1 MTILLMIGI
10 AVLGGLFGGKIF
22 ERIRIPMV
30 VGYIIAGVIL
40 GDSGLKLVD
49 ASMTGLLTDIALGF
63 IGFGIGSQLK
73 YSVLK
78 RLGGSIIC
86 ISFMEA
92 IGAFLLVGIGVTLIT
107 NKLYMGLIFGALAS
121 ATAPAATVDVLE
133 EYQSRGPLTTS
144 LLAVVGIDDG
154 ISLLLFGFGISL
166 AGCLLGSGG
175 GVLQSFIHPLLDLG
189 GSVILGVILGFIYT
203 RVLQLMRSKNETLIL
218 TAGLVVAACGIAEAM
233 KLSLILT
240 NMILGITVCNLAP
253 MRMRRIQEA
262 VGGFTPPVYVLFF
275 VLVGARLNIFNLPQ
289 MGLIG
294 VFYIILRAGGKF
306 GGAYLGAV
314 VSKAPTVVRKYLG
327 LGLFSQAGV
336 AVGLSLAAAKILD
349 SAGHSDLGGLVVNV
363 IAATTFVVQII
374 GPPCTK
380 IAIVKANEVPE
391 DMMHK
396 IGRRFVKSP
405 AETKIE
411 SKSNKTGG
419 ENAGK

>member
-10 AVLGGLFGGKIF
+10 AVLGGLFGGKVF

-30 VGYIIAGVIL
+30 VGYIIAGVAL

-63 IGFGIGSQLK
+63 IGFGIGSQLR

-78 RLGGSIIC
+78 RLGGSIIS

-92 IGAFLLVGIGVTLIT
+92 FGAFILVGVGVTLIT

-121 ATAPAATVDVLE
+121 ATAPAATVDVLD

-166 AGCLLGSGG
+166 AKSILGSGG
-175 GVLQSFIHPLLDLG
+175 SILQGFMYPLLDLG
-189 GSVILGVILGFIYT
+189 GSIVLGVILGFVYT
-203 RVLQLMRSKNETLIL
+203 RVLRWMTGKNETLIL
-218 TAGLVVAACGIAEAM
+218 TVGLVIAACGIAGAL
-233 KLSLILT
+233 KLSLIMT
-240 NMILGITVCNLAP
+240 NMIIGITVCNLIP
-253 MRMRRIQEA
+253 MKLRRIQEA
-262 VGGFTPPVYVLFF
+262 VGGFTPPIYVLFF
-275 VLVGARLNIFNLPQ
+275 VLVGARLNILNLPQ

-306 GGAYLGAV
+306 GGAYLGAL
-314 VSKAPTVVRKYLG
+314 VSKAPTVVRRYLG

-336 AVGLSLAAAKILD
+336 AVGLSLAAAKTLD
-349 SAGHSDLGGLVVNV
+349 SAGHSDLGSLVVNV

-380 IAIVKANEVPE
+380 IAIVKAGEVPE
-391 DMMHK
+391 NMLHK
-396 IGRRFVKSP
+396 IGGRFKKSP
-405 AETKIE
+405 AGLKSEK
-411 SKSNKTGG
+411 KSNKAGG
-419 ENAGK
+419 KSAGE